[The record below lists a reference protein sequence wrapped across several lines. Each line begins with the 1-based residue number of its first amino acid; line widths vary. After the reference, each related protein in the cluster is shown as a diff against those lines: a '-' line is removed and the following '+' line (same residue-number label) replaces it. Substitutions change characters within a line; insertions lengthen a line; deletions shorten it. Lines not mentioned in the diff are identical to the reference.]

1 MPFYVYVYAV
11 KYTKLTFGDLTDLE
25 REEIMLIHAHME
37 SKNIYLPSPTN
48 DNDNVLDVLCTQV
61 TS

>member
-1 MPFYVYVYAV
+1 MPFNVYVV

-25 REEIMLIHAHME
+25 REEIMSHAHME